1 MATPRIPILRMIF
14 ETRTSK
20 IQNKNASLSTAL
32 ISLIGLGRMI
42 M

>member
-1 MATPRIPILRMIF
+1 METLRIPILRLIF
-14 ETRTSK
+14 ELRTSR
-20 IQNKNASLSTAL
+20 IQNKNYSLSTAV